1 MEDAELAGHNGSKG
15 NEGCAGGHRAAYPSL
30 LQGASQD
37 GTRGQKLSP
46 PVPGN
51 FEGEVHKA
59 RPRPSLPHPV
69 SVKTGH

>member
-51 FEGEVHKA
+51 FEGEVHKGQA
-59 RPRPSLPHPV
+59 QALPPPPSEC
-69 SVKTGH
+69 